1 MVSRKQLLVGLLL
14 VLLLLLLSGC
24 PFRRQPELTPAPFL
38 EPKADQQRQA
48 SPPAIPAEIS
58 QGANQEPKLRVFI
71 AERNQIRTMNMEEY
85 LQGVVAAEMDPDWP
99 IDALAAQAIIART
112 FTLHKIEEFGG
123 VPQRNAHASTDIR
136 EFQAYDAARINEN
149 VRAAVEKTRGQVLV
163 HNNQFIRAWFHA
175 YAGPRTAL
183 AREGLG
189 FKGPNPPYIQI
200 VDSMAGAVIPAEE
213 KNFTASF
220 PLYRIRTATRQIVG
234 RDPGKVTRVE
244 IAQKGPSGRVT
255 RFRVNDLEVSAPELR
270 LALGSTVMRATF
282 INRLSIEGNN
292 LVMSGTGYG
301 HGVGMCQ
308 WGAKGLAEKGRNAA
322 EIAKYYYRN
331 VEIIKMWN

>member
-1 MVSRKQLLVGLLL
+1 MDKKLLLVGILL
-14 VLLLLLLSGC
+14 VVLLISISGC
-24 PFRRQPELTPAPFL
+24 PFRRQPELTPAPFGQ
-38 EPKADQQRQA
+38 PKAGREQKPAQ
-48 SPPAIPAEIS
+48 PAIPAEIS

-85 LQGVVAAEMDPDWP
+85 LQGVVAAEMVPTWP
-99 IDALAAQAIIART
+99 IEALAAQAIIART

-123 VPQRNAHASTDIR
+123 VPQRNAHASTNIE
-136 EFQAYDAARINEN
+136 EFQAYDAARINDN

-200 VDSMAGAVIPAEE
+200 VDSKAGAVIPAEE

-220 PLYRIRTATRQIVG
+220 PLYRIRTVTRQIVG

-255 RFRVNDLEVSAPELR
+255 RFRVNDLEVSGPQLR
-270 LALGSTVMRATF
+270 LGLGSTVMRSTF
-282 INRLSIEGNN
+282 INRLNIEGNN

-308 WGAKGLAEKGRNAA
+308 WGAKGLAEKGRSAA

-331 VEIIKMWN
+331 IEIIKLWD

>member
-1 MVSRKQLLVGLLL
+1 MMSKKQFLVGLLL
-14 VLLLLLLSGC
+14 VVLLISLSGC
-24 PFRRQPELTPAPFL
+24 PFRRQPELTPKPF
-38 EPKADQQRQA
+38 EQPEAGREQKSSQ
-48 SPPAIPAEIS
+48 PAIPAEIS
-58 QGANQEPKLRVFI
+58 QGANQEPKLQVFI

-85 LQGVVAAEMDPDWP
+85 LQGVVAAEMVPTWP
-99 IDALAAQAIIART
+99 IEALAAQAIIART

-123 VPQRNAHASTDIR
+123 VPQRNAHASTNIE
-136 EFQAYDAARINEN
+136 EFQAYDAARVNDN

-200 VDSMAGAVIPAEE
+200 VDSKAGAVIPAEE

-220 PLYRIRTATRQIVG
+220 PLYRIRTVTRQIVG

-255 RFRVNDLEVSAPELR
+255 SFRVNDLEVSGPQLR
-270 LALGSTVMRATF
+270 LGLGSTVMRSTF
-282 INRLSIEGNN
+282 INRLNIEGNS

-308 WGAKGLAEKGRNAA
+308 WGAKGLAEKGRSAA

-331 VEIIKMWN
+331 IEIIKLWD

>member
-1 MVSRKQLLVGLLL
+1 MMFRKQLLVGLLL
-14 VLLLLLLSGC
+14 GALLIFLSGC
-24 PFRRQPELTPAPFL
+24 PFRRQPELTPAPFGQ
-38 EPKADQQRQA
+38 PKAARERQS
-48 SPPAIPAEIS
+48 SPPAIPAEINR
-58 QGANQEPKLRVFI
+58 GVNQEPKLRVFI

-85 LQGVVAAEMDPDWP
+85 LQGVVAAEMDTDWP
-99 IDALAAQAIIART
+99 IEALAAQAIIART

-123 VPQRNAHASTDIR
+123 VPERNAHASTDIK
-136 EFQAYDAARINEN
+136 EFQAYDAARINDN

-200 VDSMAGAVIPAEE
+200 VDSKAGAVIPAEE

-234 RDPGKVTRVE
+234 RDPGKVTSVE

-255 RFRVNDLEVSAPELR
+255 LFRVNDIEVPGPQLR

-282 INRLSIEGNN
+282 INSLKIEGNK

-308 WGAKGLAEKGRNAA
+308 WGAKGLAEKGSSAA
-322 EIAKYYYRN
+322 EIAKYFYRN
-331 VEIIKMWN
+331 LEIVKMWN

>member
-1 MVSRKQLLVGLLL
+1 MSKKRLLVGLLL
-14 VLLLLLLSGC
+14 VALLFILSGC
-24 PFRRQPELTPAPFL
+24 PFRLQPELRPAPFGQ
-38 EPKADQQRQA
+38 PKADQQRKTLT
-48 SPPAIPAEIS
+48 PAIPAEIS
-58 QGANQEPKLRVFI
+58 QGANQEPKLQVFI

-85 LQGVVAAEMDPDWP
+85 LLGVVAAEMDPTWP
-99 IDALAAQAIIART
+99 IEALAAQAIVART

-123 VPQRNAHASTDIR
+123 VPQRNAHASTEIK
-136 EFQAYDAARINEN
+136 EFQAYNAARINEN
-149 VRAAVEKTRGQVLV
+149 VRTAVEKTRGQVLV

-183 AREGLG
+183 AKEGLD

-200 VDSMAGAVIPAEE
+200 VDSMAGAVVPAEE

-234 RDPGKVTRVE
+234 RDPGKVIRVE

-255 RFRVNDLEVSAPELR
+255 RFQVNEIKVSAPELR
-270 LALGSTVMRATF
+270 LALGSTVMRSTF
-282 INRLSIEGNN
+282 INGVKIEGNN
-292 LVMSGTGYG
+292 LVISGTGYG

-308 WGAKGLAEKGRNAA
+308 WGARGLAEKGRSAA
-322 EIAKYYYRN
+322 EIVKYYYRN
-331 VEIIKMWN
+331 VELTKMWD